1 MVQVREPVKK
11 SSIATKQKII
21 EKGFELICKE
31 GYYHIN
37 CADIAKYAGVSTGS
51 IYQYF
56 SNKKDILTAGMNEYL
71 TMIMFPIINTRKKI
85 TNKEKLIDEM
95 IESSI
100 KNHKKY
106 KIPHEELVALIHQNQ
121 ELAKLY
127 QESEWQ
133 ITKEV
138 IKYLEENNIK
148 LKNSLE
154 KVHIILNLVDN
165 LSHEII
171 YHHHKELQEKA
182 LIKEIKEIISN
193 II

>member
-1 MVQVREPVKK
+1 MAQVREPVKK
-11 SSIATKQKII
+11 TSIATKQKII

-31 GYYHIN
+31 GYHHIN

-56 SNKKDILTAGMNEYL
+56 SNKKDILTAGINEYL
-71 TMIMFPIINTRKKI
+71 TKIMFPIINTRKKI
-85 TNKEKLIDEM
+85 TNKEELIDE
-95 IESSI
+95 IIKFSI

-106 KIPHEELVALIHQNQ
+106 KIQHE

-127 QESEWQ
+127 QENEWQ

-148 LKNSLE
+148 LKNPLE
-154 KVHIILNLVDN
+154 KTHIILNMIDN
-165 LSHEII
+165 LSHELV
-171 YHHHKELQEKA
+171 YHHHKELEEKA
-182 LIKEIKEIISN
+182 LIEEIKEIINN